1 MKILAIDT
9 SGLVATVAVSD
20 GDLLTA
26 QFSIQY
32 KITHSETLMPMLRD
46 MCGKINLDL
55 STIDAIAVSKGPGS
69 FTGLRI
75 GSATAKGLALA
86 LDKPIIA
93 VPTVDALAYNLY
105 GNEKII
111 CPMMDARR
119 NQVYTGIYTF
129 VPSPTEEENTEQ
141 GFDMRVIKK
150 QYASSIDDLISELNS
165 IGKSVMLL
173 GDGTPVYHDRL
184 EKGLKVPFS
193 IAPLHMNRQ
202 SAASLLALASK
213 YAQEG
218 LFVSAD
224 DFAPDYLRLSQAERE
239 AMEKDNPDAPKKSE
253 IKAAMHSTPGKI
265 RIREMTPE
273 DVDDAW
279 NLENVNLGK
288 EAWTRKQLLEAM
300 TRDDTIYL
308 VAEMAGR
315 IVGLCGVQNISG
327 DGEITNV
334 SVSGDVRR
342 QGCGYKMMKQLL
354 ERGKGIGIKDYTLEV
369 RAANAS
375 AIGLYEKL
383 GFKSEGIRPGFYDEP
398 KDDAAIYW
406 KRAGYR

>member
-1 MKILAIDT
+1 MAGEGK
-9 SGLVATVAVSD
+9 
-20 GDLLTA
+20 
-26 QFSIQY
+26 Q
-32 KITHSETLMPMLRD
+32 ETLSALEIWLRFHFQGYE
-46 MCGKINLDL
+46 MF
-55 STIDAIAVSKGPGS
+55 PGQMWGGQR
-69 FTGLRI
+69 T
-75 GSATAKGLALA
+75 
-86 LDKPIIA
+86 
-93 VPTVDALAYNLY
+93 
-105 GNEKII
+105 
-111 CPMMDARR
+111 
-119 NQVYTGIYTF
+119 
-129 VPSPTEEENTEQ
+129 
-141 GFDMRVIKK
+141 
-150 QYASSIDDLISELNS
+150 
-165 IGKSVMLL
+165 
-173 GDGTPVYHDRL
+173 
-184 EKGLKVPFS
+184 
-193 IAPLHMNRQ
+193 
-202 SAASLLALASK
+202 
-213 YAQEG
+213 
-218 LFVSAD
+218 
-224 DFAPDYLRLSQAERE
+224 
-239 AMEKDNPDAPKKSE
+239 
-253 IKAAMHSTPGKI
+253 
-265 RIREMTPE
+265 
-273 DVDDAW
+273 
-279 NLENVNLGK
+279 